1 MLTPHSVTPADG
13 GKVQAWSWDTFH
25 NCQSINAHQDAVTSI
40 QVGGS
45 LTCRCMSAD
54 AEGFFFVSHIQT
66 IFKKADTETG
76 QRFLLLS
83 EEGFII
89 NLFLRKKK
97 PLLGNQTHSH
107 PHTRYSCLLLSK
119 GNQRYLLR
127 CKLWS
132 SANFREL
139 TVHIILSERAFYGY

>member
-45 LTCRCMSAD
+45 LTCRCTSAD

-89 NLFLRKKK
+89 NLFLKKK
-97 PLLGNQTHSH
+97 ASPRESNAL
-107 PHTRYSCLLLSK
+107 
-119 GNQRYLLR
+119 
-127 CKLWS
+127 S
-132 SANFREL
+132 SAHALFMFIAFKRESKIF
-139 TVHIILSERAFYGY
+139 VEM